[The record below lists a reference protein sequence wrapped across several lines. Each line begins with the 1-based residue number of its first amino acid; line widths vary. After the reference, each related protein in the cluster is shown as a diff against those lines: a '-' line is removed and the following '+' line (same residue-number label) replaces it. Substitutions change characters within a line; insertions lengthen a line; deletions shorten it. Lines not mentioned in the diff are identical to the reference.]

1 MEFNNFIENDKL
13 KKKIGEISEIDPLT
27 GTYNRRFFNN
37 YLDIEIKRQK
47 SLLKYS
53 HSREVNFGIA
63 VIDIDDFKDVN
74 DNYGHLV
81 GDAVLLEVA
90 ETIKAIIFERDIL
103 CRYGG
108 EEFVVLFTSTPK
120 SGAMIAIEKILGTI
134 ENHKFMINRENSKIK
149 ISITVSIGFA
159 SFDEDVNIYKLLEI
173 ADKRLYI
180 AKETGKN
187 RVVYE

>member
-1 MEFNNFIENDKL
+1 M
-13 KKKIGEISEIDPLT
+13 
-27 GTYNRRFFNN
+27 
-37 YLDIEIKRQK
+37 
-47 SLLKYS
+47 
-53 HSREVNFGIA
+53 
-63 VIDIDDFKDVN
+63 
-74 DNYGHLV
+74 
-81 GDAVLLEVA
+81 
-90 ETIKAIIFERDIL
+90 TIKAIIFERDIL

-120 SGAMIAIEKILGTI
+120 SGAMIAVEKILGTI
-134 ENHKFMINRENSKIK
+134 ENHKFMINRENSKIN